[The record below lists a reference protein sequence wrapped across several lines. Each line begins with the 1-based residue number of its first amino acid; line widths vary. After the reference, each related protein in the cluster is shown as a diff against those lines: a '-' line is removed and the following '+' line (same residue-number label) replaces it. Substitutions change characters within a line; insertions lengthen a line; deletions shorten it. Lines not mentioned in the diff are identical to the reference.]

1 MNVRKGRRLTGQ
13 QRFPARRRGRRRD
26 RPSFARR
33 NSVASVDSIEK
44 NRLNRPTFSTQS
56 TQSRKKTPTSEARRQ
71 ERPERSGNVLL
82 PDGEGAV
89 GTGRASIGGIRSL
102 QSTQSRK
109 STQSTDFL
117 DSVDS
122 IDSIEKKTP
131 TSEARRQ
138 KRPEWSG
145 NVLQLDGE
153 DAVGT
158 GRASI
163 GGIRS
168 LQSTQSRKST
178 SSIDSIEKI
187 DSIDRL
193 SRLSR
198 LNRLNREKN
207 ADERSEAAK
216 TPRMERQRSP
226 ARRRGRRRD
235 RPSFARWGGFQ
246 PDGGD
251 AGGTGRAS
259 LRGTRTPQ
267 KLSHTAPHH
276 ANS

>member
-1 MNVRKGRRLTGQ
+1 MGV
-13 QRFPARRRGRRRD
+13 
-26 RPSFARR
+26 SFRMDGWLG
-33 NSVASVDSIEK
+33 NSG
-44 NRLNRPTFSTQS
+44 FQ
-56 TQSRKKTPTSEARRQ
+56 
-71 ERPERSGNVLL
+71 
-82 PDGEGAV
+82 PDGEG
-89 GTGRASIGGIRSL
+89 
-102 QSTQSRK
+102 
-109 STQSTDFL
+109 
-117 DSVDS
+117 
-122 IDSIEKKTP
+122 
-131 TSEARRQ
+131 
-138 KRPEWSG
+138 
-145 NVLQLDGE
+145 
-153 DAVGT
+153 AVGT

-235 RPSFARWGGFQ
+235 RPSFARRGVFQ
-246 PDGGD
+246 PDGEGTV
-251 AGGTGRAS
+251 GTGSAGRFPDRRRGRRRDRPSFAS
-259 LRGTRTPQ
+259 GHKDASKALTHRTPSREQ
-267 KLSHTAPHH
+267 LTCVVKLDRL
-276 ANS
+276 

>member
-1 MNVRKGRRLTGQ
+1 MGV
-13 QRFPARRRGRRRD
+13 
-26 RPSFARR
+26 SFRMDGWLG
-33 NSVASVDSIEK
+33 NSGFQ
-44 NRLNRPTFSTQS
+44 P
-56 TQSRKKTPTSEARRQ
+56 
-71 ERPERSGNVLL
+71 
-82 PDGEGAV
+82 
-89 GTGRASIGGIRSL
+89 
-102 QSTQSRK
+102 
-109 STQSTDFL
+109 
-117 DSVDS
+117 
-122 IDSIEKKTP
+122 
-131 TSEARRQ
+131 
-138 KRPEWSG
+138 
-145 NVLQLDGE
+145 DGE

-168 LQSTQSRKST
+168 LQLTQSRKST

-235 RPSFARWGGFQ
+235 RLGGAVSARRRGIGLFECSLVMGGGVFSLATFALVSLATFLPLVSRLFSFLSCSRPLLVPKSSGHFQ
-246 PDGGD
+246 IY
-251 AGGTGRAS
+251 AIW
-259 LRGTRTPQ
+259 
-267 KLSHTAPHH
+267 
-276 ANS
+276 